1 VVLEK
6 SRVGT
11 ESSIVAYFMSIA
23 LSSSPLP
30 PLSTL
35 IELGKLLG
43 LKWIPDHP
51 IRPSAVDS
59 VLKRRG
65 CSKDFIELYKE
76 AWISTSTGSRENLN
90 FLASRFLD
98 DLREKVEST
107 SWTAGFVLTAVVTVA
122 ILFPLV
128 LNLIY
133 AFTAP
138 NAGIRVSVLSML
150 FVAIGSLIT
159 VLLIPQH
166 LHLPLENRIL
176 AYALAPLA
184 LVAPLYFI
192 LHNITVALLI
202 TTIPSSL
209 ILFKHQKK
217 LLESLKKG
225 ENILSVMCTTKDIT
239 LAGIRNPRKLLSRE
253 FWGFMRYA
261 LATLFILL
269 KSGSEK
275 YFDYVSKLSN
285 FVKEYRRLF
294 FSMRRRGLAILA
306 ACLFM
311 TALAASMYAIS
322 YATLE
327 NLSELGYS
335 LGGVM
340 RRSGFEFPTRE
351 NLATIRTIIDF
362 SLVTI
367 SASLALIAACFRD
380 ANPSYTLMYLPVF
393 LLVSALMY
401 NITLNYIAP
410 QLIPKLK
417 VYRL

>member
-1 VVLEK
+1 VVFEK
-6 SRVGT
+6 FKVGS
-11 ESSIVAYFMSIA
+11 ESKISAYFLSIA
-23 LSSSPLP
+23 ISSSPLP

-35 IELGKLLG
+35 IELRNLLG

-51 IRPSAVDS
+51 IRPSTVDT
-59 VLKRRG
+59 VLKRKG
-65 CSKDFIELYKE
+65 CSKEFIELYKE

-138 NAGIRVSVLSML
+138 ESGIIVTVLSML
-150 FVAIGSLIT
+150 FAAIGSLIT
-159 VLLIPQH
+159 VILIPQH
-166 LHLPLENRIL
+166 LHLPVENRIL

-184 LVAPLYFI
+184 LAVPLYFI
-192 LHNITVALLI
+192 LHSATVALFI
-202 TTIPSSL
+202 ATIPSAL
-209 ILFKHQKK
+209 ILFRYQEK
-217 LLESLKKG
+217 LLDSLKKG
-225 ENILSVMCTTKDIT
+225 EDILSVMCTTKDIT
-239 LAGIRNPRKLLSRE
+239 LAGIRNPRKLLSNE
-253 FWGFMRYA
+253 FWGFIRYA
-261 LATLFILL
+261 LAALFILL
-269 KSGSEK
+269 KSGGEK
-275 YFDYVSKLSN
+275 YFDCVSKLTN

-294 FSMRRRGLAILA
+294 LSMRKRGLVILC

-335 LGGVM
+335 LGDIM
-340 RRSGFEFPTRE
+340 KRSGFEFPTRE

-362 SLVTI
+362 SLTTI
-367 SASLALIAACFRD
+367 SASLALIATCFRD
-380 ANPSYTLMYLPVF
+380 ANPSYILMYLPLF
-393 LLVSALMY
+393 LLVSALIY

-417 VYRL
+417 V